1 MMGLMSELHIMLSNG
16 DTIEQIADWIILLNF
31 NRGTHITRQ
40 GRWTPPADFGMTS
53 MRLNVLLNIG

>member
-40 GRWTPPADFGMTS
+40 GAMDTASRFWHDFYEVECPP
-53 MRLNVLLNIG
+53 